1 MITRRKSRACKGPSF
16 SFLLF
21 FLRAATTDGNSSH
34 QAHPSRVFSREG
46 QRVKEKKRK
55 EQEEK
60 NTFPATSTAW
70 NGNDRLQ
77 RRLVLVLL
85 ASRREGQQEGQNEKQ
100 SVTISTLFHNMA
112 QRREVIA
119 WSARLVIPASRRRG
133 RRGLRAQAAGLR
145 GRLAA
150 GPLAAPIGA
159 RLDH

>member
-1 MITRRKSRACKGPSF
+1 MITRRTSRACKGPNF
-16 SFLLF
+16 SSLLLF
-21 FLRAATTDGNSSH
+21 FAPQQRTGIAATRRILPACFPAKGSAS
-34 QAHPSRVFSREG
+34 
-46 QRVKEKKRK
+46 KEKRGKK
-55 EQEEK
+55 EEK

-145 GRLAA
+145 GRHAA
-150 GPLAAPIGA
+150 GPPAAPIGA